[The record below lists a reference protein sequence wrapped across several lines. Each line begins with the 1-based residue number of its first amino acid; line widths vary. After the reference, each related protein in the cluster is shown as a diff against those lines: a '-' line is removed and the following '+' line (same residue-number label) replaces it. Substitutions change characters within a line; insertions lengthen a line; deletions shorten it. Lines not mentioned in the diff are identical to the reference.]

1 MKTKA
6 LLAAGLVMAASAA
19 SSFAQTV
26 YSVNAVGF
34 VNKTFQANGFTL
46 AANPLNA
53 TANTVLA
60 LFPGVPEGS
69 LIFTFNPAS
78 GTFDIN
84 SFAFGAWS
92 RPNDTIVPGQAFFFK
107 NSSATPYVNTFVG
120 NVQQGTV
127 AAPLNTTLNA
137 GFSLVSSQVPQ
148 AGLLTTDLGFPT
160 NEGDS
165 VFKFNQT
172 TIAYDVYSFAF
183 GAWSGPGGA
192 AIQPTI
198 DVAEGF
204 FCKKAVGTT
213 WSRVFSVSQ

>member
-1 MKTKA
+1 MKTKS
-6 LLAAGLVMAASAA
+6 LLAAGLLMAATAA
-19 SSFAQTV
+19 TGSAQTV

-46 AANPLNA
+46 AANPLSA
-53 TANTVLA
+53 TANTVAA
-60 LFPGVPEGS
+60 LFPGVPEGA
-69 LIFTFNPAS
+69 LIFTFNP
-78 GTFDIN
+78 GTGGFDIN

-107 NSSATPYVNTFVG
+107 NPTGTAYVNTFVG
-120 NVQQGTV
+120 NVQQGTL
-127 AAPLNTTLNA
+127 ATPLNA

-165 VFKFNQT
+165 VFKFNSVT
-172 TIAYDVYSFAF
+172 VGYDVYTFAF

-192 AIQPTI
+192 PIQPTI

-213 WSRVFSVSQ
+213 WTRAFNVNQ